1 MLGFPGFGFGG
12 FPSFGCGFG
21 GILPSYYP
29 YLAANGFGRCC
40 GPWAPYPYLTS
51 FPVLAPYPVFTPRFY

>member
-1 MLGFPGFGFGG
+1 MFGPLGFSRFGL
-12 FPSFGCGFG
+12 GFG

-40 GPWAPYPYLTS
+40 GPYAPYPYLTS
-51 FPVLAPYPVFTPRFY
+51 FPVYAPYPVAGPRW